1 MTTCYCAC
9 SCLRTL
15 GFAWF
20 SQDHPVGCLKP
31 TFGPKGLNF
40 LLFVE
45 TKKFIALFKN
55 AEVGSVA

>member
-15 GFAWF
+15 GDAWF
-20 SQDHPVGCLKP
+20 SQDHPVGCLQH

-40 LLFVE
+40 LLFME
-45 TKKFIALFKN
+45 TKNSLLYSKMLKWA
-55 AEVGSVA
+55 V

>member
-15 GFAWF
+15 GDAWF
-20 SQDHPVGCLKP
+20 SQDHPVGCLQP

-40 LLFVE
+40 LLFME
-45 TKKFIALFKN
+45 TKNSLLYSKMLKWA
-55 AEVGSVA
+55 V